1 MVATK
6 FMEKFDLVVIGSGP
20 AGEKAAL
27 QAAYYGRS
35 VCVIDRGPVGGAW
48 VNTGT
53 IPSKTLRESAL
64 YLAGGKRRG
73 VLENPT
79 AEPTIRSFMALKR
92 HLVSRWGEK
101 IETNFRSHQVVR
113 KLGSAQFIDKQVVE
127 LENGEQ
133 IRGDYFMI
141 ATGSRPRLVEE
152 LPVDG
157 INVHDSETLLS
168 LVDIPHSMIVLGGG
182 VIACEYASI
191 FQALGVQITLI
202 NGRDRLLGFVDTEA
216 TQFLEE
222 ALIDSGML
230 VRHDARATG
239 VKQVGNKQVEVHLDD
254 GTLALAETVFVAL
267 GRTPQLDGLNLDKVG
282 VELTDWGS
290 IKVDAY
296 MRSSVPNIYAAGD
309 VIGFPSLASAGMEQ
323 GRVAACHMFDQQRNP
338 VDELIPSGIFTI
350 PEISSV
356 GMDEVAAK
364 KAGFE
369 PITGSAQYFENVRGP
384 MLGEEHGL
392 VKLVADR
399 ATGKLLGATI
409 VGAQATELIHF
420 AMAVIKYGG
429 LVEDLTGFVFN
440 LPSLSA
446 LYRQAAY
453 TLLHNMRNSLEDT
466 SKNS

>member
-1 MVATK
+1 
-6 FMEKFDLVVIGSGP
+6 MEKFDLVVIGSGP

-27 QAAYYGRS
+27 QAGYYGGS

-73 VLENPT
+73 VLDNPT

-92 HLVSRWGEK
+92 HLVSRWREK
-101 IETNFRSHQVVR
+101 IETNFRSHKVVR
-113 KLGSAQFIDKQVVE
+113 KLGSASFVDPYTVA
-127 LENGEQ
+127 LETGEQ
-133 IRGDYFMI
+133 VRGDFFMV
-141 ATGSRPRLVEE
+141 ATGSKPRLVEE

-157 INVHDSETLLS
+157 IHVHDSETLLQ
-168 LVDIPHSMIVLGGG
+168 LEEIPHSMIVLGGG

-191 FQALGVQITLI
+191 FQALGVQITLL
-202 NGRDRLLGFVDTEA
+202 NGRERLLGFLDIEA
-216 TQFLEE
+216 TDFLEK

-230 VRHDARATG
+230 VRHNVRATAIKH
-239 VKQVGNKQVEVHLDD
+239 VEKKQIEVHLDD
-254 GTLALAETVFVAL
+254 GTLASAETVFVAL
-267 GRTPQLDGLNLDKVG
+267 GRTPVLEGLNLDAVG

-290 IKVDAY
+290 IKVDAF
-296 MRSSVPNIYAAGD
+296 MRSSVSHIYAAGD

-323 GRVAACHMFDQQRNP
+323 GRVAACHMFDQQRDP

-350 PEISSV
+350 PEVSSV
-356 GMDEVAAK
+356 GMDEAAAIK
-364 KAGFE
+364 SGFD
-369 PITGSAQYFENVRGP
+369 PVSGTAQYAENVRGP
-384 MLGEEHGL
+384 MLGEERGL

-399 ATGKLLGATI
+399 ASGKLLGATI

-429 LVEDLTGFVFN
+429 SVEDLTRFVFN

-453 TLLHNMRNSLEDT
+453 TLLHNLHA
-466 SKNS
+466 K

>member
-1 MVATK
+1 
-6 FMEKFDLVVIGSGP
+6 MEKFDLVVIGSGP

-27 QAAYYGRS
+27 QAGYYGRS

-64 YLAGGKRRG
+64 YLAGGRRRG
-73 VLENPT
+73 VLDNPT

-92 HLVSRWGEK
+92 HLVSRWREK

-113 KLGSAQFIDKQVVE
+113 KLGSARFIDPHTIE
-127 LENGEQ
+127 LDSGEKVQ
-133 IRGDYFMI
+133 GEYFMI
-141 ATGSRPRLVEE
+141 ATGSKPRLVDE

-157 INVHDSETLLS
+157 VHVHDSETLLR
-168 LVDIPHSMIVLGGG
+168 LEDIPHSMIVLGGG

-191 FQALGVQITLI
+191 FQALGVQVTLV
-202 NGRDRLLGFVDTEA
+202 NGRERLLGFLDIEA
-216 TQFLEE
+216 TDFLEK

-230 VRHDARATG
+230 VRHNARATG
-239 VKQVGNKQVEVHLDD
+239 VKRLGKKQIEVHLDD

-267 GRTPQLDGLNLDKVG
+267 GRTPELSDLNLDATG

-290 IKVDAY
+290 IKVDAW
-296 MRSSVPNIYAAGD
+296 MRSSIPHIYAAGD

-323 GRVAACHMFDQQRNP
+323 GRVAACHMFDQRRDP
-338 VDELIPSGIFTI
+338 VSELIPSGIFTI
-350 PEISSV
+350 PEVSSV
-356 GMDEVAAK
+356 GMDEAAAK
-364 KAGFE
+364 AAGYD
-369 PITGSAQYFENVRGP
+369 PVSGSARYHENVRGP

-399 ATGKLLGATI
+399 ASGKLIGATI

-429 LVEDLTGFVFN
+429 SVDDLTGFVFN

-453 TLLHNMRNSLEDT
+453 TLLHNLKT
-466 SKNS
+466 Q